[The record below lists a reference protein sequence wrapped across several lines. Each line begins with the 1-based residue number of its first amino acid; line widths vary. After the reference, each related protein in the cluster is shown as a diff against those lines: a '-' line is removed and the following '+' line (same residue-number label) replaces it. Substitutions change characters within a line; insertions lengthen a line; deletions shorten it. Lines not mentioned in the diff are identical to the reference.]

1 MLNLDLEISSKI
13 IEYLASYNSRRSIR
27 ALVNNVNNSFKEENL
42 PFKMTFSHETRKIR
56 VKEIKN

>member
-13 IEYLASYNSRRSIR
+13 IEYLANYNSRGSIR
-27 ALVNNVNNSFKEENL
+27 TLVNSVNERFKEENL
-42 PFKMTFSHETRKIR
+42 PYKMTFSHGTKKIR